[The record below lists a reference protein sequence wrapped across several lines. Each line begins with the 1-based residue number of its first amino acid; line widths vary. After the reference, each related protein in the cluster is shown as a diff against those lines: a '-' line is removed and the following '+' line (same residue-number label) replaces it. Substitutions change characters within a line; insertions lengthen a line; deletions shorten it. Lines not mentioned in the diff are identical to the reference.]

1 MVLRAEG
8 LSYAYE
14 IPLFQGVSLALSP
27 GEVLA
32 LLGPSGSGKTTLL
45 HLLGGLLPLQAGE
58 VYWEEEPIRGLS
70 EGELAKRRLGFLGLV
85 LQHHFLMPELT
96 ALENV
101 LLPGYLAGR
110 VDRKRG
116 EALLERVGLGHRK
129 DAFPL
134 ALSGGERQRLAV
146 ARALYLRPRLVLA
159 DEPTASLDRRM
170 AREVFSLL
178 LSLAREEGAALL
190 LATHDETLVQ
200 DLPKLRL

>member
-14 IPLFQGVSLALSP
+14 TPLFQGVSLALSP

-110 VDRKRG
+110 VDWKRG

>member
-14 IPLFQGVSLALSP
+14 TPLFQGVSLALSP
-27 GEVLA
+27 GEALA

-129 DAFPL
+129 NAFPL

-170 AREVFSLL
+170 AREVFGLL
-178 LSLAREEGAALL
+178 LSLTQEEEAALL

>member
-1 MVLRAEG
+1 MLRAEG

-14 IPLFQGVSLALSP
+14 APLFRGVSLAL
-27 GEVLA
+27 GEGEALA

-45 HLLGGLLPLQAGE
+45 HLLAGLLPLQEGE
-58 VYWEEEPIRGLS
+58 VYWEGLPIRGLS
-70 EGELAKRRLGFLGLV
+70 EAALARRRLGFLGLV

-110 VDRKRG
+110 VDRARG
-116 EALLERVGLGHRK
+116 EALLERVGLSHRAG
-129 DAFPL
+129 AFPL
-134 ALSGGERQRLAV
+134 ALSGGERQRVAV

-170 AREVFSLL
+170 AREVFGLL
-178 LSLAREEGAALL
+178 LALAREEGAALL
-190 LATHDETLVQ
+190 VATHDETLVQ

>member
-14 IPLFQGVSLALSP
+14 APLFQGVSLALSP

-110 VDRKRG
+110 VDWKRG
-116 EALLERVGLGHRK
+116 EVLLERVGLAHRK

-170 AREVFSLL
+170 AREVFGLL

>member
-14 IPLFQGVSLALSP
+14 TPLFQEVSLALSP